1 MLFADTDNSF
11 EVVLSLMDQNVYD
24 ELRYITEYPLLTAL
38 ARNQNPSENLIN
50 RLKTYLSSKPDQFQP
65 LNKLYLIYSTLI
77 KTFCTK
83 NQCTQTQLVYIF
95 IIILLLI
102 LIIII

>member
-1 MLFADTDNSF
+1 MSQALLFADSENSF
-11 EVVLSLMDQNVYD
+11 EAVLSLMDQNVYD

-50 RLKTYLSSKPDQFQP
+50 KLKNYLSLKTDQFQP

-77 KTFCTK
+77 KTFCTQ
-83 NQCTQTQLVYIF
+83 NQCTQSQFV
-95 IIILLLI
+95 
-102 LIIII
+102 

>member
-1 MLFADTDNSF
+1 MSQALLFADSENSF
-11 EVVLSLMDQNVYD
+11 EAVLSLMDQNVYD

-50 RLKTYLSSKPDQFQP
+50 KLKNYLSLKTDQFQP

-77 KTFCTK
+77 KTFCTQ
-83 NQCTQTQLVYIF
+83 NQCTKSQLV
-95 IIILLLI
+95 
-102 LIIII
+102 

>member
-11 EVVLSLMDQNVYD
+11 EAVMSLMDQNVYD

-65 LNKLYLIYSTLI
+65 MNKLYLIYSTLI
-77 KTFCTK
+77 NTFCTQ
-83 NQCTQTQLVYIF
+83 NQCTQAQLVLVFLLF
-95 IIILLLI
+95 IYLFSITT
-102 LIIII
+102 